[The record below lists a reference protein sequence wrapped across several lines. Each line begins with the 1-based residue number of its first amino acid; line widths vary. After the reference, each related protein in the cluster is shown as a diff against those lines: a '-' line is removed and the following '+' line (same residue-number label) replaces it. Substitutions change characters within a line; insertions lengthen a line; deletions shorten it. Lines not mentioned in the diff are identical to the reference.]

1 MHIDNEGA
9 VSPAAFKAEIRSMPD
24 SQLIA
29 QDLVQQGAVHA
40 VSFLMR
46 HGCTEQAAADMLAS
60 LRENAR
66 LIREEAA
73 RRGRPQLF
81 ERDQTVFS

>member
-1 MHIDNEGA
+1 MTMAKIENNGTLNPELYRD
-9 VSPAAFKAEIRSMPD
+9 MPD
-24 SQLIA
+24 QMLVA

-40 VSFLMR
+40 ISYLLQN
-46 HGCTEQAAADMLAS
+46 GCTEDTATQMLAS

-73 RRGRPQLF
+73 RRGSSLF
-81 ERDQTVFS
+81 EHDQVAFN